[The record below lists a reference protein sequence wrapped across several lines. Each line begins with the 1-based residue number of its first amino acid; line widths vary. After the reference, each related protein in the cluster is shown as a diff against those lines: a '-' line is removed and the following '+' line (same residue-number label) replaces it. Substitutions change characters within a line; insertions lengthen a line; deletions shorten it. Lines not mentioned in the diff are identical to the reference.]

1 MPIVGTA
8 GHVDHG
14 KSSLVR
20 ALTGSDPD
28 RLAEEKERGLTIDLG
43 FAWATIDD
51 HDVGFI
57 DVPGHERFVKNMLAG
72 VGALDCALL
81 VVAADS
87 GWMPQTEEHVAVLDL
102 LAVDRGII
110 ALTRI
115 DLVDDD
121 TRALAELEILEEV
134 AGTTLEGW
142 PIVPVSPVS
151 GEGIEDLRT
160 TIGKTLA
167 HSAEPDGT
175 GVFRMWIDR
184 VFTIDGAGIVATG
197 TVVSGSVAHGD
208 DVQIQPG
215 GTTARVRGLQH
226 HGGAVDQSGPGSR
239 TAVNLTGAPDGL
251 GRGDVLV
258 SPGGI
263 GSTDR
268 LLLQLTPTRM
278 MGEIPD
284 RGAFHLHIG
293 TGSRP
298 VSLRRLSGTATYIA
312 SADTPIAAIVGDR
325 VIVRDSGRKSVVAG
339 GRVLDP
345 RPATRPTPD
354 GSDALAS
361 VLDDSLASRANTLL
375 EVHGTLTD
383 QQLAEAT
390 GGGLPSTGL
399 HAGNTW
405 LSASAAEEMRTAAG
419 RLVDDY
425 HVAHPSRPGI
435 PKSELASRLSA
446 AQATLEMVIEHDALF
461 VEHQGSVART
471 GFSDQLDPG
480 EIARWGTVRAQMESS
495 FDVPRMSDLDMGIE
509 TVHFLIRGGELISVG
524 QDVAFTASQAER
536 IRSGVSELAD
546 GFTVSAFKDHFG
558 MTRRQAVPT
567 LEWLDAM
574 GRTRR
579 QGDGRVVRGSG
590 DP

>member
-43 FAWATIDD
+43 FAWANIDD
-51 HDVGFI
+51 LDVGFI

-102 LAVDRGII
+102 LEVDRGVI

-121 TRALAELEILEEV
+121 TRALAELEILDEI

-151 GEGIEDLRT
+151 GEGIEELRSSISGVLSQGT
-160 TIGKTLA
+160 
-167 HSAEPDGT
+167 EPPST
-175 GVFRMWIDR
+175 GVFKMWIDR
-184 VFTIDGAGIVATG
+184 VFTVSGAGIIATG
-197 TVVSGSVAHGD
+197 TVVSGSIAAGD

-215 GTTARVRGLQH
+215 GATAKVRGIQH
-226 HGGAVDQSGPGSR
+226 HGGVVDTAGPGSR
-239 TAVNLTGAPDGL
+239 TAVNLPGAPDGL
-251 GRGDVLV
+251 GRGDVMV
-258 SPGGI
+258 SPGGV
-263 GSTDR
+263 GSTSR
-268 LLLQLTPTRM
+268 VLLQLAPTRM
-278 MGEIPD
+278 AEEVPA

-293 TGSRP
+293 TASRP
-298 VSLRRLSGTATYIA
+298 IRLRRLGETTTYVAMAAT
-312 SADTPIAAIVGDR
+312 PVAALVGDR
-325 VIVRDSGRKSVVAG
+325 IIIRDSGRKSVVAG

-345 RPATRPTPD
+345 HPPVRPTPD
-354 GSDALAS
+354 DADTLAS
-361 VLDDSLASRANTLL
+361 VLNDSLEARANALL
-375 EVHGTLTD
+375 EVHGTLRD
-383 QQLAEAT
+383 EQIIAST
-390 GGGLPSTGL
+390 GGGNPNTGL
-399 HAGNTW
+399 HAGDTW
-405 LSASAAEEMRTAAG
+405 LSMSAAEKMRTAAG
-419 RLVDDY
+419 RLVDEY
-425 HVAHPSRPGI
+425 HADHPSRPGI

-446 AQATLEMVIEHDALF
+446 EQTTLEMVIEHDESLF
-461 VEHQGSVART
+461 DRQGSVVRA
-471 GFSDQLDPG
+471 GFSDQLDPI
-480 EIARWGTVRAQMESS
+480 EIERWEAVRAQMESS
-495 FDVPRMSDLDMGIE
+495 FDVPRMSDLDIGIE
-509 TVHFLIRGGELISVG
+509 TVHFLIRDGDLVSVG
-524 QDVAFTASQAER
+524 HDVAFTASQAEQ
-536 IRSGVSELAD
+536 IRSGVEDLED

-579 QGDGRVVRGSG
+579 EGDGRVVRGSG
-590 DP
+590 RP